1 MHQPNKIGIKGGG
14 KVFRAE
20 GKRDGKKKGKKQP
33 SSNFPKKQFFNVPEE
48 AAGNRLSD
56 WDVKEITSPK
66 KCCARRKETLSL
78 MSTRQ
83 QMVRVGSGRS
93 PNSYSVKEGI
103 FFKEG
108 EAQRSSEWWDAV
120 TEVLKIKPSRQW
132 FIWITNA
139 SGWEKN

>member
-56 WDVKEITSPK
+56 
-66 KCCARRKETLSL
+66 
-78 MSTRQ
+78 
-83 QMVRVGSGRS
+83 
-93 PNSYSVKEGI
+93 
-103 FFKEG
+103 
-108 EAQRSSEWWDAV
+108 
-120 TEVLKIKPSRQW
+120 
-132 FIWITNA
+132 
-139 SGWEKN
+139 